1 MRSFGVVMD
10 APIFDDAPRFL
21 EALEDT
27 AIEASMP
34 ELAVE
39 WCTDPTP
46 SW

>member
-1 MRSFGVVMD
+1 MD
-10 APIFDDAPRFL
+10 APIFDDAPCFL

-27 AIEASMP
+27 SIEANMP

-39 WCTDPTP
+39 WFTEPTL